1 MKGMASRKG
10 RPLALF
16 TSNPD
21 AMVQRSIRPVL
32 LPACGL
38 TLLLLGGSAAWAR
51 PGLGGGL
58 GSPGSGAGVRPGAG
72 LGAPG
77 AGMRPGVGAGG
88 VGGPASGAGV
98 RPGAGWGAPG
108 AGVRP
113 GVGVGRP
120 GPGVYGGGVWHASW
134 ATGGYWAARPW
145 TYGWYGT
152 APLAWG
158 VAGMATAAA
167 VTSSVNA
174 AAAQQSTVIVVPQT
188 TYQLN
193 YASVKALAPDSV
205 TFTWA
210 AGANSETLSGNCRQ
224 GTLNG
229 VPATAANAHLLNAA
243 CVVAYGDG
251 SAS

>member
-1 MKGMASRKG
+1 M
-10 RPLALF
+10 F
-16 TSNPD
+16 
-21 AMVQRSIRPVL
+21 QRCIRPVL
-32 LPACGL
+32 LPICGL
-38 TLLLLGGSAAWAR
+38 SLLLLCGSAWAR
-51 PGLGGGL
+51 PRGGGGL
-58 GSPGSGAGVRPGAG
+58 GGPGSGAGVRPGAG

-77 AGMRPGVGAGG
+77 V
-88 VGGPASGAGV
+88 
-98 RPGAGWGAPG
+98 
-108 AGVRP
+108 GVRP

-120 GPGVYGGGVWHASW
+120 GPGVYGGGAWHASW
-134 ATGGYWAARPW
+134 AQGGYWGARPW
-145 TYGWYGT
+145 SYGWYGT

-174 AAAQQSTVIVVPQT
+174 AAAEQSTVIVVPQT
-188 TYQLN
+188 PYQLN
-193 YASVKALAPDSV
+193 YASVQALEPDAV
-205 TFTWA
+205 TFTWTN
-210 AGANSETLSGNCRQ
+210 GAQSETLSGNCRK

>member
-1 MKGMASRKG
+1 MTR
-10 RPLALF
+10 RFRFLA
-16 TSNPD
+16 
-21 AMVQRSIRPVL
+21 L
-32 LPACGL
+32 LPAGAV
-38 TLLLLGGSAAWAR
+38 AAVVVSGISVQAR
-51 PGLGGGL
+51 PGFGGGL
-58 GSPGSGAGVRPGAG
+58 GGPASGGGLRPGAG
-72 LGAPG
+72 YGAPG
-77 AGMRPGVGAGG
+77 AGMRPGVG
-88 VGGPASGAGV
+88 VGAPGAGV

-120 GPGVYGGGVWHASW
+120 GPGVYGGGVWHAGW
-134 ATGGYWAARPW
+134 ASGGYWAARPW

-167 VTSSVNA
+167 ITASVNG
-174 AAAQQSTVIVVPQT
+174 AAAQQTTVIAVPQT

-193 YASVKALAPDSV
+193 YASVQAVGSDSV
-205 TFTWA
+205 SFTWTYGPVSQA
-210 AGANSETLSGNCRQ
+210 ASGNCRL

-243 CVVAYGDG
+243 CVVAFGDG
-251 SAS
+251 RSN